1 MMGEY
6 LLAAVAMAL
15 YLVLLAAI
23 IAWLVML
30 PTIGLIWSVGW
41 LA

>member
-1 MMGEY
+1 MGEY